1 MAQQAPRYTPDPPL
15 VTKKDDMV
23 SPGHTRNP
31 LRRLATILWALIPL
45 LTLGLLAF
53 VPFAHAAAKLQNRRL
68 WLVAAFY
75 AVVTVGLFGPLAD
88 ASNTSDLGAA
98 LFTAAWFAL
107 IVGSTVHA
115 LVLRRRVFS
124 PPAVQ
129 PAMAAALAD
138 RELRQQARAIVAGD
152 PALARELRIGRPD
165 LPRQFNDGGLVDVN
179 HVPNQVL
186 VDWLGLSPAEA
197 ARVVE
202 ARERLGGFS
211 SAAELCT
218 FAEIA
223 DATIDPAQERLL
235 FLAAD

>member
-1 MAQQAPRYTPDPPL
+1 
-15 VTKKDDMV
+15 MV
-23 SPGHTRNP
+23 SPGQTRNP
-31 LRRLATILWALIPL
+31 LVRLATIMWALIPL

-53 VPFAHAAAKLQNRRL
+53 VPFAHAAAKLQHRRL
-68 WLVAAFY
+68 WLVAACY

-98 LFTAAWFAL
+98 LFTVAWFAL

-165 LPRQFNDGGLVDVN
+165 LLRQFNDGGLVDVN

-186 VDWLGLSPAEA
+186 AERLGLSPAEA

-211 SAAELCT
+211 SAAELCA
-218 FAEIA
+218 FAEVP
-223 DATIDPAQERLL
+223 DATIDPVQERLV
-235 FLAAD
+235 FLATN

>member
-1 MAQQAPRYTPDPPL
+1 
-15 VTKKDDMV
+15 MV
-23 SPGHTRNP
+23 SPGQTRNP
-31 LRRLATILWALIPL
+31 LVRLATIMWALIPL

-53 VPFAHAAAKLQNRRL
+53 VPFAHAAAKLQDRRL
-68 WLVAAFY
+68 WLVAACY
-75 AVVTVGLFGPLAD
+75 AVVTVGLFGPLAN

-186 VDWLGLSPAEA
+186 AERLGLSPAEA

-211 SAAELCT
+211 SAAELCA
-218 FAEIA
+218 FAEVP
-223 DATIDPAQERLL
+223 DATIDPVQERLV
-235 FLAAD
+235 FLATN

>member
-1 MAQQAPRYTPDPPL
+1 
-15 VTKKDDMV
+15 MV
-23 SPGHTRNP
+23 SPGQTRNP
-31 LRRLATILWALIPL
+31 LVRLATIMWALIPL

-53 VPFAHAAAKLQNRRL
+53 VPFAHAAAKLQHRRL
-68 WLVAAFY
+68 WLVAACY

-165 LPRQFNDGGLVDVN
+165 LLRQFNDGGLVDVN

-186 VDWLGLSPAEA
+186 AERLGLSPAEA

-211 SAAELCT
+211 SAAEWCA
-218 FAEIA
+218 FAEVP
-223 DATIDPAQERLL
+223 DATIDPVQERLV
-235 FLAAD
+235 FLATN

>member
-1 MAQQAPRYTPDPPL
+1 
-15 VTKKDDMV
+15 MV
-23 SPGHTRNP
+23 SPRQTRNP
-31 LRRLATILWALIPL
+31 LGRLATIVWALIPL
-45 LTLGLLAF
+45 LSLGLLAF

-75 AVVTVGLFGPLAD
+75 AAVTVGLFGPLAD

-124 PPAVQ
+124 PPVVQ

-138 RELRQQARAIVAGD
+138 RELRQQAKAIVAGD

-165 LPRQFNDGGLVDVN
+165 LPRQFNDGGLIDVN

-186 VDWLGLSPAEA
+186 VERLGLSPAEA

-211 SAAELCT
+211 SAAELCA
-218 FAEIA
+218 FAEVP
-223 DATIDPAQERLL
+223 DATIDPVQERLL

>member
-1 MAQQAPRYTPDPPL
+1 
-15 VTKKDDMV
+15 MV
-23 SPGHTRNP
+23 SPGQIRNP
-31 LRRLATILWALIPL
+31 LVRLATIMWALIPL

-53 VPFAHAAAKLQNRRL
+53 VPFAHAAAKLQDRRL
-68 WLVAAFY
+68 WLVAACY
-75 AVVTVGLFGPLAD
+75 AVVTVGLFGPLAN

-186 VDWLGLSPAEA
+186 AERLGLSPAEA

-211 SAAELCT
+211 SAAELCV
-218 FAEIA
+218 FAEVP
-223 DATIDPAQERLL
+223 DATIDPVQERLV
-235 FLAAD
+235 FLATN

>member
-1 MAQQAPRYTPDPPL
+1 
-15 VTKKDDMV
+15 MV
-23 SPGHTRNP
+23 SPGQTRNP
-31 LRRLATILWALIPL
+31 LLRLATIVWALIPL

-53 VPFAHAAAKLQNRRL
+53 VPFAHAAAKLQHRRL
-68 WLVAAFY
+68 WLVAASY

-88 ASNTSDLGAA
+88 TSNTSDLGAA

-124 PPAVQ
+124 PPTVQ

-138 RELRQQARAIVAGD
+138 RELRQQAKAIVAGD

-165 LPRQFNDGGLVDVN
+165 LPRQFNDGGLIDVN
-179 HVPNQVL
+179 HVPNQIL
-186 VDWLGLSPAEA
+186 VERLGLSPAEA
-197 ARVVE
+197 DRVVE
-202 ARERLGGFS
+202 TRERLGGFS
-211 SAAELCT
+211 SSAELCT

-223 DATIDPAQERLL
+223 DATIDPVQERLL

>member
-1 MAQQAPRYTPDPPL
+1 MVPPGQTQKPL
-15 VTKKDDMV
+15 V
-23 SPGHTRNP
+23 
-31 LRRLATILWALIPL
+31 RLGTIVWALIPL
-45 LTLGLLAF
+45 LSLGLLAF
-53 VPFAHAAAKLQNRRL
+53 VPFAHAATKLQNRRL

-75 AVVTVGLFGPLAD
+75 AVVTVGLFGPLGD

-129 PAMAAALAD
+129 PAVAAALTG
-138 RELRQQARAIVAGD
+138 RELRQQARAIVADD
-152 PALARELRIGRPD
+152 PALARELHIGRPD
-165 LPRQFNDGGLVDVN
+165 LPRQFDDGGLVDVN
-179 HVPNQVL
+179 HVPEQVL
-186 VDWLGLSPAEA
+186 VEQLGLSPAEA
-197 ARVVE
+197 DRVVE

-211 SAAELCT
+211 SAAELCA
-218 FAEIA
+218 FAEVP
-223 DATIDPAQERLL
+223 DTTIDTVQDRLV

>member
-1 MAQQAPRYTPDPPL
+1 MVPSGQTQKPL
-15 VTKKDDMV
+15 
-23 SPGHTRNP
+23 
-31 LRRLATILWALIPL
+31 LRLGTIVWALIPL
-45 LTLGLLAF
+45 LSLGLLAF
-53 VPFAHAAAKLQNRRL
+53 VPFAHAAVKLQHRRL

-107 IVGSTVHA
+107 IVGATVHA

-138 RELRQQARAIVAGD
+138 RDLRQQARAIVAGD

-165 LPRQFNDGGLVDVN
+165 LPRQFNDGGLIDVN
-179 HVPNQVL
+179 HVPQQLL
-186 VDWLGLSPAEA
+186 VERLGLAPAEA
-197 ARVVE
+197 DRVVE
-202 ARERLGGFS
+202 ARERVGGFS
-211 SAAELCT
+211 SAAELCA
-218 FAEIA
+218 FAEVP
-223 DATIDPAQERLL
+223 DATIDTVQERLL
-235 FLAAD
+235 FLAK

>member
-1 MAQQAPRYTPDPPL
+1 
-15 VTKKDDMV
+15 MV
-23 SPGHTRNP
+23 SPGQTRNP
-31 LRRLATILWALIPL
+31 LVRLATIMWALIPL

-53 VPFAHAAAKLQNRRL
+53 VPFAHAAAKLQHRRL
-68 WLVAAFY
+68 WLVAACY

-88 ASNTSDLGAA
+88 ASNPSHLGAA

-165 LPRQFNDGGLVDVN
+165 LLRQFNDGGLVDVN
-179 HVPNQVL
+179 HVPSQVL
-186 VDWLGLSPAEA
+186 AERLGLSPAEA

-211 SAAELCT
+211 SAAELCA
-218 FAEIA
+218 FAEVP
-223 DATIDPAQERLL
+223 DATIDPVQERLV
-235 FLAAD
+235 FLATN

>member
-1 MAQQAPRYTPDPPL
+1 
-15 VTKKDDMV
+15 MV
-23 SPGHTRNP
+23 SPGQTRNP
-31 LRRLATILWALIPL
+31 LVRLATIMWVLIPL

-53 VPFAHAAAKLQNRRL
+53 VPFAHAAAKLQHRRL
-68 WLVAAFY
+68 WLVAACY
-75 AVVTVGLFGPLAD
+75 AVVAVGLFGPLAD

-186 VDWLGLSPAEA
+186 AERLGLSPAEA

-211 SAAELCT
+211 SAAELCA
-218 FAEIA
+218 FAEVP
-223 DATIDPAQERLL
+223 DATIDLVQERLV
-235 FLAAD
+235 FLATN

>member
-1 MAQQAPRYTPDPPL
+1 
-15 VTKKDDMV
+15 MV
-23 SPGHTRNP
+23 SPGQIRNP
-31 LRRLATILWALIPL
+31 LVRLATIVWALIPL

-53 VPFAHAAAKLQNRRL
+53 VPFAHAAAKLRNQRL
-68 WLVAAFY
+68 WLVAAVY
-75 AVVTVGLFGPLAD
+75 GVVTVGLFGPLAD

-98 LFTAAWFAL
+98 LFTTAWFAL
-107 IVGSTVHA
+107 IVGSTMHA

-129 PAMAAALAD
+129 PAMATALAD
-138 RELRQQARAIVAGD
+138 RERRQQARAIVAGD

-186 VDWLGLSPAEA
+186 VEWLGLSPVEA
-197 ARVVE
+197 DQVVE

-211 SAAELCT
+211 SAAELCAFT
-218 FAEIA
+218 EIP
-223 DATIDPAQERLL
+223 DATIDPVQERLL

>member
-1 MAQQAPRYTPDPPL
+1 
-15 VTKKDDMV
+15 MV
-23 SPGHTRNP
+23 SPGQTRNP
-31 LRRLATILWALIPL
+31 LVRLATIMWALIPL

-53 VPFAHAAAKLQNRRL
+53 VPFAHAAAKLQHRRL
-68 WLVAAFY
+68 WLVAACY

-88 ASNTSDLGAA
+88 AYNTSDLGAA

-129 PAMAAALAD
+129 PAMVAALAD

-186 VDWLGLSPAEA
+186 AERLGLSPAEA

-211 SAAELCT
+211 SAAELCA
-218 FAEIA
+218 FAEVP
-223 DATIDPAQERLL
+223 DATIDPVQERLV
-235 FLAAD
+235 FLATN

>member
-1 MAQQAPRYTPDPPL
+1 
-15 VTKKDDMV
+15 MV
-23 SPGHTRNP
+23 SPGQTRNP
-31 LRRLATILWALIPL
+31 LLRLATIIWALIPL

-68 WLVAAFY
+68 WLVAACY
-75 AVVTVGLFGPLAD
+75 AVATVGLFGPLAD

-124 PPAVQ
+124 PPTVQ
-129 PAMAAALAD
+129 PAMATALAD
-138 RELRQQARAIVAGD
+138 RELRQQAKAIVAGD
-152 PALARELRIGRPD
+152 PALTRELRIGRPD
-165 LPRQFNDGGLVDVN
+165 LPRQFNDGGLIDVN
-179 HVPNQVL
+179 HVPNHLL
-186 VDWLGLSPAEA
+186 VERLGLSPAEA

-211 SAAELCT
+211 SAAELCA
-218 FAEIA
+218 FAEVP
-223 DATIDPAQERLL
+223 DATLDPVQDRLL

>member
-1 MAQQAPRYTPDPPL
+1 
-15 VTKKDDMV
+15 MV
-23 SPGHTRNP
+23 SPGQTRNP
-31 LRRLATILWALIPL
+31 LVRLATIMWALIPL

-53 VPFAHAAAKLQNRRL
+53 VPFAHAAAKLQHRRL
-68 WLVAAFY
+68 WLVAACY

-165 LPRQFNDGGLVDVN
+165 LLRQFNDGGLVDVN
-179 HVPNQVL
+179 HVPSQVL
-186 VDWLGLSPAEA
+186 AERLGLSPAEA

-211 SAAELCT
+211 SAAELCA
-218 FAEIA
+218 FAEVP
-223 DATIDPAQERLL
+223 DATIDPVQERLV
-235 FLAAD
+235 FLATN

>member
-1 MAQQAPRYTPDPPL
+1 VWT
-15 VTKKDDMV
+15 
-23 SPGHTRNP
+23 
-31 LRRLATILWALIPL
+31 LIPL
-45 LTLGLLAF
+45 LSLGLLAF

-75 AVVTVGLFGPLAD
+75 AVVMVGLFGPLAD
-88 ASNTSDLGAA
+88 ASNSSDLGAA

-107 IVGSTVHA
+107 ITGSTVHA

-129 PAMAAALAD
+129 QAMAAALAD

-179 HVPNQVL
+179 HVHNQVL
-186 VDWLGLSPAEA
+186 VDRLGLSPAEA
-197 ARVVE
+197 DRVVE

-211 SAAELCT
+211 SAAELCA

-223 DATIDPAQERLL
+223 DATIDPVQERLL
-235 FLAAD
+235 LLAAD

>member
-1 MAQQAPRYTPDPPL
+1 MA
-15 VTKKDDMV
+15 
-23 SPGHTRNP
+23 N
-31 LRRLATILWALIPL
+31 
-45 LTLGLLAF
+45 
-53 VPFAHAAAKLQNRRL
+53 
-68 WLVAAFY
+68 
-75 AVVTVGLFGPLAD
+75 

-186 VDWLGLSPAEA
+186 AERLGLSPAEA

-211 SAAELCT
+211 SAAELCA
-218 FAEIA
+218 FAEVP
-223 DATIDPAQERLL
+223 DATIDPVQERLV
-235 FLAAD
+235 FLATN

>member
-1 MAQQAPRYTPDPPL
+1 
-15 VTKKDDMV
+15 MV
-23 SPGHTRNP
+23 SPGQTRNP
-31 LRRLATILWALIPL
+31 LVRLATIVWALIPL

-68 WLVAAFY
+68 WLVAAGY

-88 ASNTSDLGAA
+88 ASNISDLGAA

-107 IVGSTVHA
+107 IMGSTVHA

-129 PAMAAALAD
+129 PAMATALAD
-138 RELRQQARAIVAGD
+138 RELRQQAKAIVAGD

-165 LPRQFNDGGLVDVN
+165 LPRQFNDGGLIDVN

-186 VDWLGLSPAEA
+186 IERLGLSAAEA
-197 ARVVE
+197 DRVIE

-211 SAAELCT
+211 SAAEMCA
-218 FAEIA
+218 FAEIP
-223 DATIDPAQERLL
+223 DATLDPVQDRLL

>member
-1 MAQQAPRYTPDPPL
+1 
-15 VTKKDDMV
+15 MV
-23 SPGHTRNP
+23 SPGQTRNP
-31 LRRLATILWALIPL
+31 LLRLVVTLTWALIPL

-53 VPFAHAAAKLQNRRL
+53 VPFAHAAAKLHNRRL
-68 WLVAAFY
+68 WLVAACY

-88 ASNTSDLGAA
+88 ASNASDLGAA

-138 RELRQQARAIVAGD
+138 RDLRQQAKAIVAGD

-165 LPRQFNDGGLVDVN
+165 LPRQFNDGGLIDVN

-186 VDWLGLSPAEA
+186 VERLGLSPAET

-211 SAAELCT
+211 SAAELCA
-218 FAEIA
+218 FAEVP
-223 DATIDPAQERLL
+223 DAALDPVQDRLL
-235 FLAAD
+235 FLAD

>member
-1 MAQQAPRYTPDPPL
+1 
-15 VTKKDDMV
+15 MV
-23 SPGHTRNP
+23 SPGQTRNP
-31 LRRLATILWALIPL
+31 LVRLATIMWALIPL

-53 VPFAHAAAKLQNRRL
+53 VPFAHAAAKLQHRRL
-68 WLVAAFY
+68 WLVAACY

-165 LPRQFNDGGLVDVN
+165 LLRQFNDGGLVDVN

-186 VDWLGLSPAEA
+186 AERLGLSPAEA

-211 SAAELCT
+211 SAAELCA
-218 FAEIA
+218 FAEVP
-223 DATIDPAQERLL
+223 DATIDPVQERLV
-235 FLAAD
+235 FLATN

>member
-1 MAQQAPRYTPDPPL
+1 
-15 VTKKDDMV
+15 
-23 SPGHTRNP
+23 
-31 LRRLATILWALIPL
+31 
-45 LTLGLLAF
+45 
-53 VPFAHAAAKLQNRRL
+53 
-68 WLVAAFY
+68 
-75 AVVTVGLFGPLAD
+75 VGLFGPLAD

-165 LPRQFNDGGLVDVN
+165 LLRQFNDGGLVDVN

-186 VDWLGLSPAEA
+186 AERLGLSPAEA

-211 SAAELCT
+211 SAAELCA
-218 FAEIA
+218 FAEVP
-223 DATIDPAQERLL
+223 DATIDPVQERLV
-235 FLAAD
+235 FLATN

>member
-1 MAQQAPRYTPDPPL
+1 
-15 VTKKDDMV
+15 MV
-23 SPGHTRNP
+23 SPGQTRNP
-31 LRRLATILWALIPL
+31 LLRLATIIWALIPL

-68 WLVAAFY
+68 WLVAACY
-75 AVVTVGLFGPLAD
+75 AVATVGLFGPLAD

-124 PPAVQ
+124 PPPVQ
-129 PAMAAALAD
+129 PAMATALAD
-138 RELRQQARAIVAGD
+138 RELRQQAKAIVAGD

-165 LPRQFNDGGLVDVN
+165 LPRQFNDGGLIDVN
-179 HVPNQVL
+179 HVPDHLL
-186 VDWLGLSPAEA
+186 VERLGLSPAEA

-211 SAAELCT
+211 SAAELCA
-218 FAEIA
+218 FAEVP
-223 DATIDPAQERLL
+223 DATLDPVQDRLL

>member
-1 MAQQAPRYTPDPPL
+1 
-15 VTKKDDMV
+15 MV
-23 SPGHTRNP
+23 SPGQTRNP
-31 LRRLATILWALIPL
+31 LVRLATIMWALIPL

-53 VPFAHAAAKLQNRRL
+53 VPFAHAAAKLQDRRL
-68 WLVAAFY
+68 WLVAACY

-165 LPRQFNDGGLVDVN
+165 LLRQFNDGGLVDVN

-186 VDWLGLSPAEA
+186 AERLGLSPAEA

-211 SAAELCT
+211 SAAELCA
-218 FAEIA
+218 FAEVP
-223 DATIDPAQERLL
+223 DATIDPVQERLV
-235 FLAAD
+235 FLATN

>member
-1 MAQQAPRYTPDPPL
+1 
-15 VTKKDDMV
+15 MV
-23 SPGHTRNP
+23 SPGQTRSP
-31 LRRLATILWALIPL
+31 LVRLATILWALIPL
-45 LTLGLLAF
+45 LSLGLLAF

-68 WLVAAFY
+68 WLVAACY

-98 LFTAAWFAL
+98 LFTATWFAL

-129 PAMAAALAD
+129 PAMAAALAG
-138 RELRQQARAIVAGD
+138 RELRQQARAIAAGD
-152 PALARELRIGRPD
+152 PALARELRVGRPD
-165 LPRQFNDGGLVDVN
+165 LPRQFNDGGLIDVN

-186 VDWLGLSPAEA
+186 VEWLGLSPAEA
-197 ARVVE
+197 DRVIE
-202 ARERLGGFS
+202 ARDRLGGFS
-211 SAAELCT
+211 SAAELCA
-218 FAEIA
+218 FAEIP
-223 DATIDPAQERLL
+223 DATIDPVQERLL

>member
-1 MAQQAPRYTPDPPL
+1 
-15 VTKKDDMV
+15 MV
-23 SPGHTRNP
+23 SPGQTRNP
-31 LRRLATILWALIPL
+31 LVRLATIMWALIPL

-53 VPFAHAAAKLQNRRL
+53 VPFAHAAAKLQHRRL
-68 WLVAAFY
+68 WLVAACY
-75 AVVTVGLFGPLAD
+75 AVVTVGLFGPLAN

-165 LPRQFNDGGLVDVN
+165 LLRQFNDGGLVDVN

-186 VDWLGLSPAEA
+186 AERLGLSPAEA

-211 SAAELCT
+211 SAAELCA
-218 FAEIA
+218 FAEVP
-223 DATIDPAQERLL
+223 DATIDPVQERLV
-235 FLAAD
+235 FLATN